1 MKKIDKKWLLLTSL
15 LILLP
20 VIIGL
25 VLWNKLPDT
34 LPTHFGLDGQAD
46 GFSSKF
52 EAVVGMPFVMLGLHL
67 FAVFVTSRDPK
78 AGNVTPKMQKLVY
91 WIIPVILLVIQLMVY
106 GSALGWIHGQA
117 RIGNV
122 ILALIFIV
130 IGNYLPKI
138 KQNYT
143 VGIKLPWTLDNEE
156 NWNKTHRL
164 AGRLWVFAGLFFLVN
179 ALFPF
184 SNAYLFAAMLIG
196 AVVAPCVY
204 SYRFSCKN

>member
-1 MKKIDKKWLLLTSL
+1 MKKIDRKLLLVTSL
-15 LILLP
+15 MILLP
-20 VIIGL
+20 MVIGL
-25 VLWNKLPDT
+25 MLWNKLPDT
-34 LPTHFGLDGQAD
+34 LPTHFGFDGQAD

-52 EAVVGMPFVMLGLHL
+52 EAVVGMPFVMLALQI

-78 AGNVTPKMQKLVY
+78 AGNVTPKIQKLVY
-91 WIIPVILLVIQLMVY
+91 WIIPTILCIVQVMVY
-106 GSALGWIHGQA
+106 GGALGWIHGQA

-122 ILALIFIV
+122 MLGLIFLV

-164 AGRLWVFAGLFFLVN
+164 AGKLWVIGGLFFIGNTFLR
-179 ALFPF
+179 FG
-184 SNAYLFAAMLIG
+184 NAYL
-196 AVVAPCVY
+196 VVGILTILVIVPIVY
-204 SYRFSCKN
+204 SYWLSSRI

>member
-1 MKKIDKKWLLLTSL
+1 MKKIDKKLLLMTSL
-15 LILLP
+15 VILLP
-20 VIIGL
+20 MVIGL
-25 VLWNKLPDT
+25 ILWNKLPET
-34 LPTHFGLDGQAD
+34 LPTHFGFDGQAD

-52 EAVVGMPFVMLGLHL
+52 EAVVGMTFVMLGLHL

-91 WIIPVILLVIQLMVY
+91 WMIPVILLVIQLMVY

-122 ILALIFIV
+122 ILALVFLV
-130 IGNYLPKI
+130 IGNYLPKM

-164 AGRLWVFAGLFFLVN
+164 AGHIWVLAGLFFLVN

-184 SNAYLFAAMLIG
+184 STSYLFGSILFVAI
-196 AVVAPCVY
+196 VVPCVY
-204 SYRFSCKN
+204 SYWLSSRI